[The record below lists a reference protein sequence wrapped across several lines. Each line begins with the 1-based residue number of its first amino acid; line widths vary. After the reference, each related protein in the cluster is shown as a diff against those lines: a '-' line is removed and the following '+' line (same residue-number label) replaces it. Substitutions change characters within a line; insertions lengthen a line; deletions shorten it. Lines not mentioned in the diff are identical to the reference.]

1 MSGALQN
8 SAWSR
13 SMTKSWRV
21 LLGIGL
27 LCVAFLWIDSDRVW
41 AHGDHGPN
49 DGHGHSKS
57 SKKKSK
63 AAKKSKKNSTK
74 SSSKKS
80 IKKSSKKKPEAED
93 IGDLG
98 GLGDE
103 PTNVD
108 PVVVTGTRTRRRVS
122 DTPVKTEV
130 VSARRIQ
137 AKGARNLVEA
147 LAFEPGVRLD
157 NQCSVCNTTGLRLS
171 GLPGRYLLVMV
182 DGLPVYSS
190 LGLTYGLLQ
199 IDTMDIKQIEI
210 VKGANS
216 VLYGTDAI
224 SGVVNIITRVP
235 KEGGEGSLGFEYGA
249 FGSLRLAGNAG
260 FTKGP
265 FSLGATAS
273 YTTHNAVDRDGD
285 GVSEFAGFNR
295 FNASMVARYRF
306 SSKTNLLLR
315 GSFLQ
320 ENRQGGAASGS
331 ILEILSD
338 FNPNADPTAGQA
350 FGRRG
355 LSETIFT
362 TRYGGGLRLEHKAGK
377 WVKLVTSVTALNH
390 KQDSDYEGD
399 VYVGDQT
406 MLFAHQSVQIN
417 ILNRALLQT
426 GVTYRYEGLVE
437 NRALSEY
444 QYHMP
449 GVYAQVEWLALSWLE
464 LVGGFRY
471 DYHNTFGHVPTPR
484 IAFKIAPVKSLTFRG
499 VWGTGFR
506 APSTFY
512 EYAHGA
518 RPQGYKLVNDA
529 KSPERSMSANVS
541 ATYTPGRWLS
551 LTLEG
556 AWNRITDP
564 ITFEVSEQAQGELR
578 EGDVRVF
585 NSEGELMVF
594 SFEAQVQSNP
604 LPWLQLSAGYGFYEY
619 INQDVLVSAAPRHH
633 ITFGFDVQ
641 IPKVNTRISLTGEVF
656 LPMNLTSVYGEGFNI
671 QGKPTLERWLN
682 PANADTNSP
691 KLAMSPTYGLI
702 NIRIEQ
708 DLASL
713 LRFAKIKAPANVS
726 LYFGIDNLLDFHQ
739 NDIEG
744 PIFFPK
750 GSDGK
755 PGPAD
760 IVYIWGPMRGRF
772 IYAGIKVTT
781 M

>member
-1 MSGALQN
+1 MSWCMRWILGVLIVVAGFGLEKQ
-8 SAWSR
+8 AWA
-13 SMTKSWRV
+13 
-21 LLGIGL
+21 GGE
-27 LCVAFLWIDSDRVW
+27 
-41 AHGDHGPN
+41 HGPN
-49 DGHGHSKS
+49 DGHGHKKASKEKKHS
-57 SKKKSK
+57 VPSNKKSK
-63 AAKKSKKNSTK
+63 GKTSGKQ
-74 SSSKKS
+74 
-80 IKKSSKKKPEAED
+80 AEKD
-93 IGDLG
+93 DGMDLG
-98 GLGDE
+98 EEED
-103 PTNVD
+103 PHDVD
-108 PVVVTGTRTRRRVS
+108 PVVVTGTRTKRRVS

-130 VSARRIQ
+130 VSAKRIQ
-137 AKGARNLVEA
+137 AKGARNLIEA

-224 SGVVNIITRVP
+224 SGVVNIITRLP
-235 KEGGEGSLGFEYGA
+235 KKGGEGSASFEYGS
-249 FGSLRLAGNAG
+249 FGSLRLAGHAG
-260 FTKGP
+260 FRKGP
-265 FSLGATAS
+265 FSMGTTVS
-273 YTTHNAVDRDGD
+273 YTAHDRVDRDGD
-285 GVSEFAGFNR
+285 QVSEFTGFKR
-295 FNASMVARYRF
+295 FNASMVMRYQF
-306 SSKTNLLLR
+306 STNTNLLVR

-320 ENRQGGAASGS
+320 ENRQGGASSGS

-338 FNPNADPTAGQA
+338 FNPDADPTTGGT

-362 TRYGGGLRLEHKAGK
+362 TRFGGGLRLEHKAGK
-377 WVKLVTSVTALNH
+377 WVNLVTSLTALNH

-399 VYVGDQT
+399 IYVGDQT
-406 MLFAHQSVQIN
+406 MFFVQQAVQVN
-417 ILNRALLQT
+417 ILNKALLQT
-426 GVTYRYEGLVE
+426 GITYRYEGLVE

-444 QYHMP
+444 QYHLP
-449 GVYAQVEWLALSWLE
+449 GVYAQIEWLAVRWLE

-484 IAFKIAPVKSLTFRG
+484 LAFKIAPLKGLTFRG

-541 ATYTPGRWLS
+541 VTYTPGSWLS

-556 AWNRITDP
+556 AWNRIQDP
-564 ITFEVSEQAQGELR
+564 ITFEVSEKSEGQLR
-578 EGDVRVF
+578 VGDVRVF
-585 NSEGELMVF
+585 NSEGELQVF
-594 SFEAQVQSNP
+594 SLEAQVQSNP

-633 ITFGFDVQ
+633 ITFGFDLR

-656 LPMNLTSVYGEGFNI
+656 LPMDLTSVYGEGYNI
-671 QGKPTLERWLN
+671 QGKASLERWLN
-682 PANADTNSP
+682 PANANTNSS

-713 LRFAKIKAPANVS
+713 LKFAKIKAPANVS

-739 NDIEG
+739 NDVEG

-750 GSDGK
+750 GADGT
-755 PGPAD
+755 PGPAN

-772 IYAGIKVTT
+772 VYAGIKVTT